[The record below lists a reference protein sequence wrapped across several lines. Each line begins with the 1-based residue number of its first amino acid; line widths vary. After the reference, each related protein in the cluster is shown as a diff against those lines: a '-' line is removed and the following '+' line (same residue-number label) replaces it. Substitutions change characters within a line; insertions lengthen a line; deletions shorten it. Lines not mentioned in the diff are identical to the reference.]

1 MIKFNKNKIFLLAGL
16 AVITAV
22 AVFLI
27 AVKKN
32 PETDVMREIKPFV
45 GSIQTT
51 ITSTA
56 IVQPQNR
63 LEIKPPINGRIDKIM
78 VEEGDKV
85 KDGQIL
91 AWMSSTE
98 RAALLDAAQARGPEE
113 VRYWEEVYKPTPL
126 MSPIDGEVIVSTVRP
141 GQTVTSAEAVV
152 VLSDRLIVQA
162 QVDETDIGGVQVGQ
176 KASISLDAYPKIKIE
191 GRVDHIYYESK
202 LVNNVTIYQVDIL
215 PDTVPDVFRSG
226 MSATV
231 NIAEKTKEDAL
242 LIPLDA
248 VRKAKDGNFVTL
260 SRGNGKKPEEV
271 KVELGISD
279 EKNVEVISGI
289 SEADTILVKSRKYAL
304 QTAPTGG
311 TNPLMPFRRGGG
323 GGGGRQQQK

>member
-1 MIKFNKNKIFLLAGL
+1 MIKFNKIFLFLAL
-16 AVITAV
+16 AALAAAVIIFMMA
-22 AVFLI
+22 
-27 AVKKN
+27 KKG
-32 PETDVMREIKPFV
+32 PAKEAMREVKPFI

-63 LEIKPPINGRIDKIM
+63 LEIKPPINGRIEKIM
-78 VEEGDKV
+78 VKEGDRV
-85 KDGQIL
+85 KDGDTL

-98 RAALLDAAQARGPEE
+98 RAALLDAAEARGPED
-113 VRYWEEVYKPTPL
+113 VKYWEEVYKPTPL
-126 MSPIDGEVIVSTVRP
+126 MSPIDGEVIVSTVKP

-162 QVDETDIGGVQVGQ
+162 QVDETDIGGIKAGQ
-176 KASISLDAYPKIKIE
+176 KASISLDAYPNIKIE
-191 GRVDHIYYESK
+191 GSVDHIYYESK
-202 LVNNVTIYQVDIL
+202 LVNNVTIYQVDIV
-215 PDTVPDVFRSG
+215 PDTVPEAFRSG

-248 VRKAKDGNFVTL
+248 VRKAKEGNFVTL
-260 SRGNGKKPEEV
+260 SRGNDRKPEEV
-271 KVELGISD
+271 RVELGISD

-289 SEADTILVKSRKYAL
+289 SEEDTILAKSQKYSL
-304 QTAPTGG
+304 QEAPKGG

-323 GGGGRQQQK
+323 GGRSRQSGK

>member
-1 MIKFNKNKIFLLAGL
+1 MIKFNKLFLFTALAAI
-16 AVITAV
+16 AVVI
-22 AVFLI
+22 VFL
-27 AVKKN
+27 
-32 PETDVMREIKPFV
+32 VMTRKGPAKEVMVEVKPFI

-85 KDGQIL
+85 KDGQVL

-113 VRYWEEVYKPTPL
+113 VKYWEEVYKPTPL
-126 MSPIDGEVIVSTVRP
+126 MSPIDGEVIVSTVKP

-152 VLSDRLIVQA
+152 VLSDRLIVQG
-162 QVDETDIGGVQVGQ
+162 QVDETDIGGVREGQ

-191 GRVDHIYYESK
+191 GSVDHIYYESK
-202 LVNNVTIYQVDIL
+202 LVNNVTIYQVDIV

-231 NIAEKTKEDAL
+231 NIAEKTKEGAL

-248 VRKAKDGNFVTL
+248 VRKAKDGNFVTV
-260 SRGNGKKPEEV
+260 SRGNGKNPEEV

-279 EKNVEVISGI
+279 EKNVEVVSGI
-289 SEADTILVKSRKYAL
+289 SESDTILAKGQKFSL
-304 QTAPTGG
+304 QEAPKGG
-311 TNPLMPFRRGGG
+311 TNPLMPFGRRGGG